1 MKKKGFTLVELLA
14 TIVILSVIAL
24 IATPIVLNVIEKSK
38 KSALVASAN
47 GLIESANM
55 YYSNQI
61 INGDIIEDT
70 VFDFVEGVQTSDTKL
85 SYKGKI
91 YNGKLILT
99 SSSDVVMCIDDGTY
113 YAYKEQNSDEVIS
126 GVGTCLYDGTTGDF
140 TIQSDSEVVQQQCN
154 EDKAKLQE
162 KIDELE
168 EEITDLNNEI
178 AEKESAILALQGS
191 SSAKDSEIATLQGEK
206 QDLQDALDA
215 KNQELATLNSKL
227 TSITATA
234 SDVLTG
240 KTILASD
247 GTLITGTMANKAGS
261 TITATTVTSD
271 SSYTYITIPEE
282 GHYDT
287 TSQLKV
293 ENSDLKK
300 MIKIGSFN
308 PNNNGGTTNNA
319 TSFDISN
326 YDGLTVADVYIKA
339 NAGYYLESVSTTYGW
354 APLFNVS
361 ISGTTLTV
369 ATKSDVFGNCT
380 VDIYIYA

>member
-1 MKKKGFTLVELLA
+1 
-14 TIVILSVIAL
+14 
-24 IATPIVLNVIEKSK
+24 
-38 KSALVASAN
+38 
-47 GLIESANM
+47 
-55 YYSNQI
+55 
-61 INGDIIEDT
+61 
-70 VFDFVEGVQTSDTKL
+70 
-85 SYKGKI
+85 
-91 YNGKLILT
+91 
-99 SSSDVVMCIDDGTY
+99 
-113 YAYKEQNSDEVIS
+113 
-126 GVGTCLYDGTTGDF
+126 
-140 TIQSDSEVVQQQCN
+140 
-154 EDKAKLQE
+154 
-162 KIDELE
+162 
-168 EEITDLNNEI
+168 
-178 AEKESAILALQGS
+178 
-191 SSAKDSEIATLQGEK
+191 
-206 QDLQDALDA
+206 
-215 KNQELATLNSKL
+215 
-227 TSITATA
+227 
-234 SDVLTG
+234 
-240 KTILASD
+240 
-247 GTLITGTMANKAGS
+247 MANKAGS